1 MNPGL
6 ITAVGVGLAFLFV
19 IGSAFWFSGVRMK
32 VERPNISRLD
42 MGTIIGIG
50 VFVILGLLSVL
61 GYMLRDQ
68 LFPPAP

>member
-6 ITAVGVGLAFLFV
+6 ILMIGGGLAL
-19 IGSAFWFSGVRMK
+19 IGMAAFWFSGVRMK
-32 VERPNISRLD
+32 VEQPNISRLD

-68 LFPPAP
+68 IFPPAP

>member
-6 ITAVGVGLAFLFV
+6 ILMLGGGLAL
-19 IGSAFWFSGVRMK
+19 IGMAAFSFGGVRMK
-32 VERPNISRLD
+32 VERPNISRLE

-61 GYMLRDQ
+61 GYVLRDQ
-68 LFPPAP
+68 IFPPAP